1 MYRFLIAILVLVS
14 IASGCGGSSTGSG
27 STGSPPPPSPV
38 VGSGNLG
45 DANTGRLVPTGDLGT
60 TGVSGEFL
68 VQGFTILDEE
78 QNAVNPGEGGPKLL
92 ARLIDPEDDILS
104 VANPGI
110 DGRYEL
116 YTTQSVTEA
125 KLQLEFR
132 VLEDVDGDGQ
142 GNDLI
147 VQTVPVLLVP
157 GFISI
162 VNMTISPGT
171 IHNLAPEFQTL
182 DGLGGFS
189 VVVGVERTDGNG
201 EYNETFALFP
211 DGLLYIDDDNNEF
224 IEPGQDSF
232 WEDANR
238 NGWPDSEEEGY
249 DGFSISDWVYLEG
262 TVLSVDT
269 AGQTLFL
276 FVDFAEVLPPNGIP
290 QQDPSL
296 TGEVLQ
302 VRKLSSTVMEGM
314 VLPGDAEMSGDLMP
328 EDIRFTDPFP
338 LDSSLVGRMV
348 IVQGLYDGNSVE
360 AELIFEVSRE
370 PSLPLDGG
378 L

>member
-1 MYRFLIAILVLVS
+1 MYRLLVTTLVFVS
-14 IASGCGGSSTGSG
+14 IIGGCGGSS
-27 STGSPPPPSPV
+27 STPPLPPPSPT
-38 VGSGNLG
+38 VGAGNLG
-45 DANTGRLVPTGDLGT
+45 EANAGRLFPTGDPGT
-60 TGVSGEFL
+60 AGVGGQFL
-68 VQGFTILDEE
+68 VQGFTVLDE
-78 QNAVNPGEGGPKLL
+78 NLNVVNPGEGGAKLMG
-92 ARLIDPEDDILS
+92 RLLDPGDDILS
-104 VANPGI
+104 VVIPGI

-116 YTTQSVTEA
+116 FTTQSVTEA

-147 VQTVPVLLVP
+147 VHTVPVLLVP

-171 IHNLAPEFQTL
+171 IHNLAPELQSE
-182 DGLGGFS
+182 DGQGGFS

-201 EYNETFALFP
+201 EYDETFALFP
-211 DGLLYIDDDNNEF
+211 DGLLYIDDDNDEF

-262 TVLSVDT
+262 KVLSVDT

-290 QQDPSL
+290 QHDPSL

-302 VRKLSSTVMEGM
+302 VRKLSYTVMEGM
-314 VLPGDAEMSGDLMP
+314 VLPSDAEMSGDLMP
-328 EDIRFTDPFP
+328 EDIRFTDPF
-338 LDSSLVGRMV
+338 LIDSSLVGRMV

-360 AELIFEVSRE
+360 AVLIFELSRE
-370 PSLPLDGG
+370 PSMPMDGG